1 MFIPSGKERILS
13 ATSKNKT
20 RTKKKN
26 MKAKEKGHKTT
37 TVINYT
43 RKCCFGI
50 VPSSSPRNTIR
61 HVGHI
66 YIYMNFATEFPS

>member
-43 RKCCFGI
+43 RK
-50 VPSSSPRNTIR
+50 VLLRNSSFKFAEEYNPPR
-61 HVGHI
+61 GP